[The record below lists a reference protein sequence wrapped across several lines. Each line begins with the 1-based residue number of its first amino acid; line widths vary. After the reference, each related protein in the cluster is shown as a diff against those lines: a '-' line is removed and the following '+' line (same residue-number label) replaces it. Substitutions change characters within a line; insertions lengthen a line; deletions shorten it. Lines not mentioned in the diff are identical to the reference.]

1 MIYGILGVII
11 GILVFLLFQKQ
22 KLDHSAASKLQQEIT
37 QLISNKAQLDDKLEQ
52 TNEAIRQAEENYK
65 KNLTDYN
72 NSLKT
77 RREELENS
85 AKELAAKIDADA
97 ELQRV
102 NIKHEL
108 EHYKEKTNE
117 EIKNLGIQL
126 AEKMMENQKA
136 MSELDAQL
144 ADRKECYAGLVQ
156 PFKVLEQER
165 EQVSFYCL
173 QVPQTDIEDIDYLLT
188 QVAPHVNN
196 KDIIPKLVWATYI
209 QRPAQ
214 ELMKRAEIDETPGI
228 YKITNVGNGKSYVGK
243 STKVRSRLLDHIKSA
258 IGISTISDQRFHHD
272 MLAEGLWNFTFEK
285 LCDCDKDKLNE
296 KEKYYIDYFG
306 TTEYGYNIKAGG

>member
-11 GILVFLLFQKQ
+11 GILIFLLFRKQ
-22 KLDHSAASKLQQEIT
+22 KLDHSAANKLQQEIIQLTSNKT
-37 QLISNKAQLDDKLEQ
+37 QLNDKLTQ
-52 TNEAIRQAEENYK
+52 INEAIQQAEKNYK
-65 KNLTDYN
+65 KDLTDYSN
-72 NSLKT
+72 LLNS
-77 RREELENS
+77 RREELENN
-85 AKELAAKIDADA
+85 AKILAEKIDADA
-97 ELQRV
+97 ELQRT

-117 EIKNLGIQL
+117 EIRKLGEQL
-126 AEKMMENQKA
+126 AEKMIENQKA
-136 MSELDAQL
+136 MDELNAQL
-144 ADRKECYAGLVQ
+144 TDRKECYAGLIQ
-156 PFKVLEQER
+156 PFKVLEQQK
-165 EQVSFYCL
+165 EQISFYCL
-173 QVPQTDIEDIDYLLT
+173 QVPQTDVEDINYLLT
-188 QVAPHVNN
+188 QVAPYVNN
-196 KDIIPKLVWATYI
+196 KDVIPKLVWATYI

-228 YKITNVGNGKSYVGK
+228 YKITNISNGKSYVGK

-272 MLAEGLWNFTFEK
+272 MLNEGLWNFTFEK